1 MGKKLITLKEIN
13 RMYAEGIRELYVN
26 DKVIITPGARDFAH
40 DKGFRVIYGVGEDAP
55 KEDVKSKIDLLLQQQ
70 YQVLDQELR
79 RLLVE
84 KILEKLKNNS

>member
-1 MGKKLITLKEIN
+1 MGKKLITLKDIN

-40 DKGFRVIYGVGEDAP
+40 DKGFRVIYGVREDAP
-55 KEDVKSKIDLLLQQQ
+55 EDDLKTKIELLLQQQ

-84 KILEKLKNNS
+84 KILDKIKE